1 MYITEFTFL
10 LLKLLSHKTTP
21 GCLLMTFLCKM
32 FDSTTRPI
40 HTFKT
45 IYAPLNEQLFL
56 YTVSNLIILIL
67 ITHRENSQAVIIYC
81 VGCFPFTL
89 EISVIKLFL
98 ESENFST
105 PKGYR
110 LESLIFG
117 SKKNSY
123 LPSNKVKLSIY
134 QNQNY

>member
-1 MYITEFTFL
+1 
-10 LLKLLSHKTTP
+10 
-21 GCLLMTFLCKM
+21 M

-45 IYAPLNEQLFL
+45 IYAQLNEQLFL
-56 YTVSNLIILIL
+56 YSVSNLIILIL

-81 VGCFPFTL
+81 VVYFPFTS
-89 EISVIKLFL
+89 EISVIKLCL
-98 ESENFST
+98 KSEMFST

-110 LESLIFG
+110 LESLIFV
-117 SKKNSY
+117 SKENSY
-123 LPSNKVKLSIY
+123 LPSNIVRLSIY